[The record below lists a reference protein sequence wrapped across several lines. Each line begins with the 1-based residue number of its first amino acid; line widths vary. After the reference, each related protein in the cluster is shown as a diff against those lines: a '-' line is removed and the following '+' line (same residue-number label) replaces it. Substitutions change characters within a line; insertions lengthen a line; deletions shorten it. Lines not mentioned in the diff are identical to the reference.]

1 MRSQFV
7 TAYKN
12 KRITDGTPLIKC
24 YKFCLKKLIKYIIYM
39 QIATLQSKIYDI
51 RGQKVILDFDLS
63 MLYEVETRALN
74 QSAKRNIKRFPSDF
88 MFQLSEDEYNSLRSQ
103 IVILDEVGRGKY
115 RKYLPFAFT
124 EQGVAMLS
132 GILNSDVAV
141 NVNIAIMRTFV
152 MIRKYALEHKEFNEK
167 LLEIETKYDKK
178 FSDVYEALNYLIKKD
193 EKETVQKERK
203 QIGYKK

>member
-1 MRSQFV
+1 
-7 TAYKN
+7 
-12 KRITDGTPLIKC
+12 
-24 YKFCLKKLIKYIIYM
+24 M
-39 QIATLQSKIYDI
+39 QITTLQSKIYDI
-51 RGQKVILDFDLS
+51 RGQKVILDFDLAT
-63 MLYEVETRALN
+63 LYEVETRILN
-74 QSAKRNIKRFPSDF
+74 QSVKRNIKRFPSDF
-88 MFQLSEDEYNSLRSQ
+88 MFQLTQDEWKSMSSQ
-103 IVILDEVGRGKY
+103 IVMTYPLKRPKTAFPY
-115 RKYLPFAFT
+115 AFT

-152 MIRKYALEHKEFNEK
+152 LMRKYALEHKEFNEK

-203 QIGYKK
+203 QIGYNK